1 MRAPGGW
8 LCSAARIR
16 DRFSVDGWNAL
27 TDLLRTMERMAPRLT
42 PGDDAARAMSVFLRK
57 ISGFTG
63 LVHENMYR
71 FTGWRFLSLGRGLER
86 AWATSNFLVSFTDPD
101 APEGCL
107 DLAVEAGDSIMTHR
121 RRFAVSTGRGTVIDL
136 LLLDRLN
143 PRSVLHQVATVH
155 EHLKVLSPPSEM
167 PRMPPVLREVLRLE
181 TDLATATAAG
191 MDAGAVLDIA
201 TRAGALPGLLAE
213 TYLR

>member
-1 MRAPGGW
+1 
-8 LCSAARIR
+8 
-16 DRFSVDGWNAL
+16 
-27 TDLLRTMERMAPRLT
+27 
-42 PGDDAARAMSVFLRK
+42 
-57 ISGFTG
+57 
-63 LVHENMYR
+63 
-71 FTGWRFLSLGRGLER
+71 
-86 AWATSNFLVSFTDPD
+86 
-101 APEGCL
+101 
-107 DLAVEAGDSIMTHR
+107 MTHR